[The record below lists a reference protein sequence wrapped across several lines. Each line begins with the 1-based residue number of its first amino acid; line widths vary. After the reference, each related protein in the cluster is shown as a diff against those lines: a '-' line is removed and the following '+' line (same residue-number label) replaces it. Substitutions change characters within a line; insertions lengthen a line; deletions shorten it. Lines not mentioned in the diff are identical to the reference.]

1 MFYYNVDEDLTLKL
15 LTQHNA
21 TDLFNIVE
29 KNRVYLREWL
39 P

>member
-1 MFYYNVDEDLTLKL
+1 MFYYYVDEDLTLKL

-29 KNRVYLREWL
+29 KTVFI
-39 P
+39 